1 MIIQEI
7 MATTPELLSRQQLFP
22 AVGAPIHVNRPV
34 HDGDTPLH
42 QHEFLEIALVVEGK
56 GLHRTIHGTTTVH
69 PGDVFLLRPGEWHA
83 YEKCRDLRLAN
94 CCIGVDLIG
103 GPLGWLHDDPLLGP
117 LLGLSLGQTATVCL
131 PAPSIARCVELLDG
145 VRALQADAPERR
157 RIDLIGQLL
166 LFLAELGRGSVSGA
180 GKRHTPHAAVTEV
193 IALLTS
199 DLARGWTLDHLAEHT
214 KLDRSYLVRLLRK
227 HTGLSPMAWLARSR
241 GERAAVLLLTTD
253 RSIAAI
259 GADVGWPD
267 ANYFSRRFRGLFRQT
282 PSDYRKQL
290 PVKPAELLANAWIQ
304 W

>member
-1 MIIQEI
+1 
-7 MATTPELLSRQQLFP
+7 MAATPELLSRQQLFP
-22 AVGAPIHVNRPV
+22 AVGAPIHVNRPM
-34 HDGDTPLH
+34 HEGDTPLH
-42 QHEFLEIALVVEGK
+42 QHDFLEIALVVSGK
-56 GLHRTIHGTTTVH
+56 ALHRTIHGTVTVH

-94 CCIGVDLIG
+94 CCIGTDLVS

-117 LLGLSLGQTATVCL
+117 LLGLSLGQTATVHL
-131 PAPSIARCVELLDG
+131 PHTSITRCVDLLDG
-145 VRALQADAPERR
+145 VCSLQADAPERR

-166 LFLAELGRGSVSGA
+166 LFLGELGRGSVTGI
-180 GKRHTPHAAVTEV
+180 GKRHTPHPAVAQV

-214 KLDRSYLVRLLRK
+214 GLDRSYLVRLLRK

-253 RSIAAI
+253 RTIATI
-259 GADVGWPD
+259 GAEVGWPD
-267 ANYFSRRFRGLFRQT
+267 PNYFSRRFRGLFRQT

-290 PVKPAELLANAWIQ
+290 PVKPTDSHAEAWIQ